1 MQMSEDD
8 EEIDSIKKK
17 KMGEQQQ
24 LAEARKAEEQ
34 LKATLRMMLDV
45 AAYDRITNV
54 KLANQQLFLVTA
66 QNILTIYKRI
76 GRKISDEE
84 LLQIL
89 QQLKN
94 RTERKTSITFERK

>member
-1 MQMSEDD
+1 MSEDD
-8 EEIDSIKKK
+8 EEVDSIKKK

-24 LAEARKAEEQ
+24 LIEARKAEEQ